1 MKDEPQELQLES
13 FPLPLLIEV
22 FAQEV
27 VKQEGLEGDEA
38 RHYAADLG
46 GRVQSL
52 VKQFQLDL
60 VEARQRKQSSRELEL
75 LLDGIA
81 QTGTT
86 AGKLVAEHRAT
97 ISEAFR
103 GVELARMSDGM
114 GVLSAWLRNPA
125 GEQLVKELI
134 DQLYAAMGTPMPGSK
149 KL

>member
-1 MKDEPQELQLES
+1 
-13 FPLPLLIEV
+13 V

-27 VKQEGLEGDEA
+27 VKQQGLDGDEA

-60 VEARQRKQSSRELEL
+60 VEARQRQRTSSELEL

-86 AGKLVAEHRAT
+86 AGKLIAEHRAT

-114 GVLSAWLRNPA
+114 GVLSAWLRNPS
-125 GEQLVKELI
+125 GEKLVKELL
-134 DQLYAAMGTPMPGSK
+134 DQLYAAMGTSPTISK
-149 KL
+149 KS

>member
-1 MKDEPQELQLES
+1 MKDESQELQLES

-22 FAQEV
+22 FVQEV

-38 RHYAADLG
+38 SHYAADLG

-60 VEARQRKQSSRELEL
+60 VEARQRNQTSRELDL

-81 QTGTT
+81 QTGTP
-86 AGKLVAEHRAT
+86 AGKVVAEHRLT
-97 ISEAFR
+97 ISEAFH

-125 GEQLVKELI
+125 GEQLIKELL
-134 DQLYAAMGTPMPGSK
+134 DQLYAAMGTPAPGSK